1 MSFHNV
7 LFPVA
12 LSALTAKTSWKN
24 QITELGGGNEQRA
37 ILFNDSKR
45 LYDLATKGAITIVEY
60 QSISKHFNARRASG
74 FSFPLRDNTLFKV
87 TTEAFGVG
95 DGSTT
100 VFQLSMNEGDS
111 GNAYNREIYL
121 PESGTIHIF
130 DNAVEVT
137 NSSGPVAPGEFVL
150 STVGATAGQVTFG
163 TAPVTGHVLTWTGQ
177 FYIPVRY
184 AIDELPDA
192 ELFIVNPDATG
203 LAKGMA
209 VPLKEIRYP
218 GEWV

>member
-1 MSFHNV
+1 VAFHNV

-37 ILFNDSKR
+37 ILFNDSIR
-45 LYDLATKGAITIVEY
+45 VYDLATKGALTIVEY

-74 FSFPLRDNTLFKV
+74 FSYPLRDNTLYKV
-87 TTEAFGVG
+87 TVEPLGVG
-95 DGSTT
+95 NGSATT
-100 VFQLSMNEGDS
+100 FQLTMNEGDA

-121 PESGTIHIF
+121 PENGTIRIF
-130 DNAVEVT
+130 DNSVEVLEGA
-137 NSSGPVAPGEFVL
+137 GPGKFTLAY
-150 STVGATAGQVTFG
+150 TGATAGLVTFG
-163 TAPVTGHVLTWTGQ
+163 TAPVNGHVLTWSGQ

-192 ELFIVNPDATG
+192 EVFVVNPDGTG
-203 LAKGMA
+203 LVKGMA
-209 VPLKEIRYP
+209 VPLKEVRYS